1 MIMDIK
7 RILFPTDFSEESSIA
22 LEYAID
28 MAKHYGAKLYLLH
41 VIYDLAQAAGWG
53 WYVPH
58 ASIDEMYKGLEK
70 EAAKQIER
78 FGLEELRTF
87 KGVERSVLKGV
98 PNEELVKF
106 AKDNKIDLI
115 VMATHSRKGVG
126 RILFG
131 STAAHIVRF
140 APCPVLTVR
149 LPEHKE

>member
-1 MIMDIK
+1 MMDIK
-7 RILFPTDFSEESSIA
+7 RILFPTDFSEESSVA

-28 MAKHYGAKLYLLH
+28 MAKHYAAKLYVIH
-41 VIYDLAQAAGWG
+41 IIYDLAQAAGWG
-53 WYVPH
+53 WFIPH
-58 ASIDEMYKGLEK
+58 PSVDELYKGVEK

-78 FGLEELRTF
+78 FGLEGLRTL

-98 PNEELVKF
+98 PNEEIIKF
-106 AKDNKIDLI
+106 AKDNKIELI
-115 VMATHSRKGVG
+115 VMPTHSRKGVG

-149 LPEHKE
+149 IPEYKG

>member
-1 MIMDIK
+1 MDIK
-7 RILFPTDFSEESSIA
+7 RILFPTDFSEESSVA

-28 MAKHYGAKLYLLH
+28 MAKHYAAKLYVIH
-41 VIYDLAQAAGWG
+41 IIYDLAQAAGWG
-53 WYVPH
+53 WFIPH
-58 ASIDEMYKGLEK
+58 PSVDELYKGVEK

-78 FGLEELRTF
+78 FGLEGLRTL

-98 PNEELVKF
+98 PNEEIIKF
-106 AKDNKIDLI
+106 AKDNKIELI
-115 VMATHSRKGVG
+115 VMPTHSRKGVG

-149 LPEHKE
+149 IPEYKG

>member
-1 MIMDIK
+1 MDIK
-7 RILFPTDFSEESSIA
+7 RILFPTDFSEESSVA

-28 MAKHYGAKLYLLH
+28 MAKHYGAKLHVLH
-41 VIYDLAQAAGWG
+41 IIYDLAQAAGWG
-53 WYVPH
+53 WFVPH
-58 ASIDEMYKGLEK
+58 PSVDEMYKGLEK

-78 FGLEELRTF
+78 FGLEELRAL

-98 PNEELVKF
+98 PNEEIIKF

-115 VMATHSRKGVG
+115 VMPTHSRKGVG
-126 RILFG
+126 RIIFG

-149 LPEHKE
+149 VPEYKG